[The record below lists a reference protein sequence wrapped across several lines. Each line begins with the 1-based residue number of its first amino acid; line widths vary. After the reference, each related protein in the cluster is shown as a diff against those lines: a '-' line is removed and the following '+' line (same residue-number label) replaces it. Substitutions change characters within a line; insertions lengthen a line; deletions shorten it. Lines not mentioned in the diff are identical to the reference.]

1 MNVAE
6 YVVPDPE
13 KLDSEPPEMERSDST
28 KSDDDSERLKE
39 MDADCP
45 VISVVVSDEI
55 AIVGRSVSTVSV
67 MVLSASLSS
76 LLALPAVS
84 ENLEFS
90 TVITPLEVLSA
101 VGVKRAV

>member
-1 MNVAE
+1 
-6 YVVPDPE
+6 
-13 KLDSEPPEMERSDST
+13 MERSDST
-28 KSDDDSERLKE
+28 KSDDDSEAERDGYGL
-39 MDADCP
+39 P
-45 VISVVVSDEI
+45 VVSVVVSDEI